1 MSNFTLG
8 EWKTTTKEDFVV
20 PEDVRNT
27 ITELQT
33 ALHTVCKE
41 NNVPFFSLTIDS
53 CDERLELYGVNA
65 TQNLPI
71 ERTPA
76 ELLVVS
82 AVAEHGISSGMTI
95 ATDLFFS

>member
-1 MSNFTLG
+1 MSNFTIG
-8 EWKTTTKEDFVV
+8 EWKNTTKENFVV

-41 NNVPFFSLTIDS
+41 NNVPFFSLTVDS
-53 CDERLELYGVNA
+53 CDDDEGQVYEVNA

-71 ERTPA
+71 ARTPA
-76 ELLVVS
+76 ELLAVS
-82 AVAEHGISSGMTI
+82 AIADHGISSGMAI
-95 ATDLFFS
+95 AAELFF

>member
-8 EWKTTTKEDFVV
+8 EWKNTTKENFVV

-33 ALHTVCKE
+33 ALSTVCRE

-53 CDERLELYGVNA
+53 CDEEQGYEVNH

-71 ERTPA
+71 ARTPA

-82 AVAEHGISSGMTI
+82 AVADRGISSGMAI
-95 ATDLFFS
+95 ATELFFS

>member
-8 EWKTTTKEDFVV
+8 EWKNTTKENFVV

-33 ALHTVCKE
+33 ALYTVCKE
-41 NNVPFFSLTIDS
+41 NNVPLFSLTVDS
-53 CDERLELYGVNA
+53 CDEGQGYEVNA

-71 ERTPA
+71 ARTPA

-82 AVAEHGISSGMTI
+82 AVADHGISSGM
-95 ATDLFFS
+95 ATATKLFSS

>member
-1 MSNFTLG
+1 MSDFTLG

-53 CDERLELYGVNA
+53 CEKGQGYEGNA
-65 TQNLPI
+65 IQNLPI

-82 AVAEHGISSGMTI
+82 AVADHGISSGMAS
-95 ATDLFFS
+95 ATELFFS

>member
-33 ALHTVCKE
+33 ALYTVCEE

-53 CDERLELYGVNA
+53 CDEGQGYEVNA

-71 ERTPA
+71 ARTPA
-76 ELLVVS
+76 ELLAVS
-82 AVAEHGISSGMTI
+82 AIADHGISSGMAI
-95 ATDLFFS
+95 AAELFF

>member
-1 MSNFTLG
+1 MSNFTIG
-8 EWKTTTKEDFVV
+8 EWKNTTKENFVV

-33 ALHTVCKE
+33 ALRTVCEE

-53 CDERLELYGVNA
+53 CDEKQGYEVNGV
-65 TQNLPI
+65 QNLPI
-71 ERTPA
+71 ARTPA

-82 AVAEHGISSGMTI
+82 AIADNGISSGMAI
-95 ATDLFFS
+95 AAELFF

>member
-8 EWKTTTKEDFVV
+8 EWKNTTKESFVV

-33 ALHTVCKE
+33 ALYTVCEE

-53 CDERLELYGVNA
+53 CDEGQGYEVNA
-65 TQNLPI
+65 TQNMPI
-71 ERTPA
+71 ARTPA

-82 AVAEHGISSGMTI
+82 AVADHGISSGMAI
-95 ATDLFFS
+95 ATELFFS